1 MKTKTIAGIIVYG
14 IGFVLVIAIWVGMSY
29 MEARAYNNATGSN
42 VSTTDAMFTQLRVQ
56 GTSQ

>member
-1 MKTKTIAGIIVYG
+1 MKVKTIASIIVYG
-14 IGFVLVIAIWVGMSY
+14 IGTILVLALWVGMSY

-56 GTSQ
+56 GVAR